1 MRISDWSSDV
11 CSSDLLAFRAARG
24 EGAAGLVTGVEEPER
39 HRDDVGFEL
48 HQTREG
54 LPAQRVLREIEVE
67 GLPRY
72 LQQRL
77 VVVVDVK
84 RKPSFAPVVVAPLGV
99 EQRPPNLL
107 PGAPLGWKEIGRAS
121 CRERGCQ
128 YV

>member
-1 MRISDWSSDV
+1 MSGLFDARMAAARHDDARSGKLRSLGQGAVSGSLDREE
-11 CSSDLLAFRAARG
+11 LAFRAARG

-72 LQQRL
+72 LQRSEEHTSELQSLMRISYA
-77 VVVVDVK
+77 V
-84 RKPSFAPVVVAPLGV
+84 F
-99 EQRPPNLL
+99 
-107 PGAPLGWKEIGRAS
+107 
-121 CRERGCQ
+121 C
-128 YV
+128 

>member
-54 LPAQRVLREIEVE
+54 LPSPRVLREIEVE

-72 LQQRL
+72 LQHPL
-77 VVVVDVK
+77 VVVFDVQ
-84 RKPSFAPVVVAPLGV
+84 RKHYLAPVVDQPIRV
-99 EQRPPNLL
+99 EQRTTTRLPRATTRGKSPPMMIN
-107 PGAPLGWKEIGRAS
+107 
-121 CRERGCQ
+121 
-128 YV
+128 